1 MRKRIDYTDEI
12 NSLRDRVAQIANT
25 LQQIQTE
32 DCPRVERAFA
42 ELKTLSAEPAP
53 VKRDGLNIIDP
64 NLPDPGNPRE
74 EFALLRRKLELV
86 SGELER
92 SAKLLSDRQAA
103 IAALLA

>member
-1 MRKRIDYTDEI
+1 MKRVNYSDEI

-32 DCPRVERAFA
+32 DFPRVERGFA

-64 NLPDPGNPRE
+64 NLPDPGNPKD

-86 SGELER
+86 DAELDR
-92 SAKLLSDRQAA
+92 AARMLSDRHAA

>member
-1 MRKRIDYTDEI
+1 MKRVNYSDEI

-32 DCPRVERAFA
+32 DWPRVARGWA
-42 ELKTLSAEPAP
+42 ELTTLSAKPEP